1 MAIAVSGSFG
11 AVKEQSSGLYAQT
24 LAYADEIKSAVMVL
38 HGEKAHSRYFG
49 EDAFKM
55 LKGENKELVIV
66 PGASHCDLYD
76 GGGKG
81 AIPFDRIE
89 AFYRKNLK

>member
-1 MAIAVSGSFG
+1 
-11 AVKEQSSGLYAQT
+11 
-24 LAYADEIKSAVMVL
+24 MVL

-49 EDAFKM
+49 EDAFKL

-81 AIPFDRIE
+81 VIPFGCIE
-89 AFYRKNLK
+89 VFYRKYLK

>member
-1 MAIAVSGSFG
+1 VI
-11 AVKEQSSGLYAQT
+11 
-24 LAYADEIKSAVMVL
+24 VL

-49 EDAFKM
+49 EPAFKM
-55 LKGENKELVIV
+55 LKGDNKELVIV

-76 GGGKG
+76 GGGNG

-89 AFYRKNLK
+89 AFYGKHLK

>member
-1 MAIAVSGSFG
+1 MTSFLSFLN
-11 AVKEQSSGLYAQT
+11 AKL
-24 LAYADEIKSAVMVL
+24 LAYADEIESAVMVL

-49 EDAFKM
+49 ETAFSK

-76 GGGKG
+76 GGGKN

-89 AFYRKNLK
+89 AFYRKYLK

>member
-1 MAIAVSGSFG
+1 
-11 AVKEQSSGLYAQT
+11 
-24 LAYADEIKSAVMVL
+24 
-38 HGEKAHSRYFG
+38 
-49 EDAFKM
+49 M
-55 LKGENKELVIV
+55 LKGDNKELVIV

-89 AFYRKNLK
+89 AFYRKYLK

>member
-1 MAIAVSGSFG
+1 MPEFSLFSWKVG
-11 AVKEQSSGLYAQT
+11 
-24 LAYADEIKSAVMVL
+24 
-38 HGEKAHSRYFG
+38 
-49 EDAFKM
+49 

-89 AFYRKNLK
+89 AFYRKYLK